1 MKTFTKNLIIIA
13 LLISIVNVAVA
24 DRGVIKKNK
33 NKTVLNIATNSFSI
47 RNSIINNYR
56 LGLSYRGNLLTRTNT
71 VGTSLI
77 AHSVLTY
84 QKGNMTYI
92 IPYKQKIIIS
102 DIKQGYTG
110 MKLIIRPR

>member
-1 MKTFTKNLIIIA
+1 M
-13 LLISIVNVAVA
+13 
-24 DRGVIKKNK
+24 
-33 NKTVLNIATNSFSI
+33 
-47 RNSIINNYR
+47 
-56 LGLSYRGNLLTRTNT
+56 
-71 VGTSLI
+71 

-92 IPYKQKIIIS
+92 IPYKQKIILS